1 MLYKEIA
8 SFKFRS
14 SDTKRLQRSYIR
26 DIKRFKIRRLNEPI
40 GQVSQNIT
48 LFLYD
53 SRDRPKMMPRG
64 QNSEV
69 QNIHDR
75 KSLPFVA
82 ANKHGLSAFLN

>member
-1 MLYKEIA
+1 MFWNTTAKWTHRAGI
-8 SFKFRS
+8 
-14 SDTKRLQRSYIR
+14 TKH
-26 DIKRFKIRRLNEPI
+26 NA
-40 GQVSQNIT
+40 
-48 LFLYD
+48 FLYD